1 MSVPTKEGF
10 PEMLKI
16 VCSMLSRNESLV
28 FRDPVDWRGLELLD
42 YPDIVKRPMDLGTIK
57 KKIEND
63 DYLTIDD
70 IANDIRLVWSNC
82 MLYNRDGSEV
92 RIIIVNVDTR
102 FNAVL
107 VTDNI

>member
-1 MSVPTKEGF
+1 MSGSSAPVGKEGF

-28 FRDPVDWRGLELLD
+28 FREPVDWKGMGLTD
-42 YPDIVKRPMDLGTIK
+42 YPEIVKKPMDLGTVK

-63 DYLTIDD
+63 EYDTIEE
-70 IANDIRLVWSNC
+70 IALDIRLVWTNC

-92 RIIIVNVDTR
+92 CFVDFCDRSATI
-102 FNAVL
+102 FSN
-107 VTDNI
+107 